1 MRKKLFNLIFLLL
14 LIVTITGCTEKTA
27 SGTTVNSESDMTENK
42 GVLYCTREA
51 TGMNNSAVECSYDVY
66 YNKGLV
72 TKVHSVEK
80 VTSSS
85 EEVLETYR
93 SAYENVFKVYKDLD
107 YYTNSITDEGNTI
120 ISETTIEYDKV
131 DLDKLKKLENTKDSI
146 IKNGKVTLKDWLKF
160 AENFGTKCTEK

>member
-14 LIVTITGCTEKTA
+14 LIVTLTGCTEKTA

-51 TGMNNSAVECSYDVY
+51 TGMNNAAVECSYDVY
-66 YNKGLV
+66 YNKGNV
-72 TKVHSVEK
+72 TKVHSIEK

-107 YYTNSITDEGNTI
+107 HYYNTVTDEGNTI

-131 DLDKLKKLENTKDSI
+131 DLDKLKELENTNDSV
-146 IKNGKVTLKDWLKF
+146 IKNGKVALKDWLKF